1 MEIKN
6 SRTRCQ
12 SITDTLLHR
21 YISTYK
27 YTQKNTHDPTV
38 ADHDFIFRASLI
50 KTFAISFGRRL
61 STDLPASQKAQRNA
75 TQFKG
80 AKGQTKSKRFFQAYG
95 SSKNKQILL
104 YYYETSGQLVFVCVL
119 KEIEDTK
126 KTFTN

>member
-75 TQFKG
+75 IQLAG
-80 AKGQTKSKRFFQAYG
+80 ARKVNLKS
-95 SSKNKQILL
+95 
-104 YYYETSGQLVFVCVL
+104 
-119 KEIEDTK
+119 
-126 KTFTN
+126 

>member
-1 MEIKN
+1 M
-6 SRTRCQ
+6 
-12 SITDTLLHR
+12 
-21 YISTYK
+21 
-27 YTQKNTHDPTV
+27 

-119 KEIEDTK
+119 EEIEDTK
-126 KTFTN
+126 KTFRN

>member
-1 MEIKN
+1 M
-6 SRTRCQ
+6 
-12 SITDTLLHR
+12 
-21 YISTYK
+21 
-27 YTQKNTHDPTV
+27 

-119 KEIEDTK
+119 EEIEDTK
-126 KTFTN
+126 KTFRNYLTDL